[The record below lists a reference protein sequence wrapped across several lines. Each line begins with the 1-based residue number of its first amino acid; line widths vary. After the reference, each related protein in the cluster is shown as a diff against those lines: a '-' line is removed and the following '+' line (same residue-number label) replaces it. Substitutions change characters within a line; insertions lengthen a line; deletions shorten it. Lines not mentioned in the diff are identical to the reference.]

1 MIKLCIFDL
10 DGTLLDTVKTI
21 AYYGNYALEK
31 NGLPTAPIKEYN
43 YFAGCGIKNLI
54 INMLKYSNSYTES
67 NYEKVYNDYST
78 KYDNDVVGIT
88 TIFDGLKEV
97 LDSLKN
103 RGIILTVIS
112 NKPDFATKKVI
123 ETLYGKDY
131 FNFVTGQKDGVPLKP
146 NPTSV
151 LSLID
156 DLNVSKEECV
166 YIGDTMIDMQTANN
180 ANIKSIGVTWGFRD
194 EKELNDN
201 GATYIVNTPQ
211 ELFDL
216 IVNIK

>member
-43 YFAGCGIKNLI
+43 YFAGYGIKNLI
-54 INMLKYSNSYTES
+54 INMLKYSNSYNED
-67 NYEKVYNDYST
+67 NFNKVFNDYST

-97 LDSLKN
+97 LDKLKN

-123 ETLYGKDY
+123 ESLYGKDY
-131 FNFVTGQKDGVPLKP
+131 FSFVSGQKEGIPLKP

-151 LSLID
+151 LTLINDLGISKD
-156 DLNVSKEECV
+156 DCV
-166 YIGDTMIDMQTANN
+166 YIGDTMVDMQTGTN
-180 ANIKSIGVTWGFRD
+180 AGIKSIGVTWGFRD
-194 EKELNDN
+194 EKELTDN
-201 GATYIVNTPQ
+201 GATFIVNTPK

-216 IVNIK
+216 IINIK